1 MEANIIQPENNVIPP
16 EIKINMA
23 LDDIIRIEGKKL
35 PISHNLYKRK
45 PFYKNFRRNHYK
57 RFYRKRRYLSQN
69 WRLRSNGPGSAP
81 GRYKLRAFL
90 ERKWRTTP
98 YNSVFH
104 RLGYNSVAKAKLWEA
119 RNYTRPNTYR
129 KWMPHVQR
137 DPHRLQK
144 LYASQRHY
152 TSKNILQIDPSE
164 LPPSSEPVKPLNK
177 INLAQLRDILGG
189 QITQV
194 AEATS
199 ETGTVT
205 TTITRVASFDSRSDS
220 NFSLNSNSY
229 SNFNSN
235 NSNFNFSENSI
246 CQEPTQNKLFNY
258 LNSGRQNFA
267 NSMNNSV
274 QNQFPMGGSF
284 SLRNQFDNTN
294 QNRMVMSGVNSE
306 SGNTMAGP
314 SMNRMGFSG
323 FNNGFIQQ
331 AVFTPNMNRT
341 NVNLQDEIAG
351 IQQVKND
358 LPPLVV
364 PVPGTKF
371 RPLGRGIDDCRLT
384 PHALTVPLTARIVNS
399 TSDPM
404 EF

>member
-23 LDDIIRIEGKKL
+23 LGKKSCQMDHGVVDNGDELEEVMLSLSDNRLKLFADDIIRIEGKKL

-205 TTITRVASFDSRSDS
+205 TTITRVASFDSRS
-220 NFSLNSNSY
+220 
-229 SNFNSN
+229 
-235 NSNFNFSENSI
+235 
-246 CQEPTQNKLFNY
+246 
-258 LNSGRQNFA
+258 RQNFA
-267 NSMNNSV
+267 NTMNNSV

-306 SGNTMAGP
+306 SGNTMAGT